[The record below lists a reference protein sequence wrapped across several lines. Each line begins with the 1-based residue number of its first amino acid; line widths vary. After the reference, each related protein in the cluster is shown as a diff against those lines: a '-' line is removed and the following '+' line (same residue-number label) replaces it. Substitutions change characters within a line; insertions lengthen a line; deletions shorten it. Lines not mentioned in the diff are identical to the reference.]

1 MKKIVAFILVAV
13 MMVSFVVPANAVY
26 VNPKFTI
33 TMVKTAPTLDGVIS
47 EGEWTLIA
55 TYPKDSA
62 LFASEGKDVDTYN
75 MQVYANWDDA
85 NFYFAVVADCKPS
98 HIQIFNNDKE
108 DYIFNKHHVMFSIIQ
123 GNPTDASYIPAGG
136 IDAVWDWGAA
146 AAHKDAHEAS
156 IALRENGEQVFSEH
170 MGTGFADKCKY
181 IVKSANGKDTYEAKI
196 PFEYFG
202 NTDNTVGGIFGFALS
217 AGLGNATDDP
227 DNAQYVYFTEGLNGK
242 YFQRFA
248 IMTLGAEA
256 AEETPSEETPVE
268 TGDEGI
274 AIFAV
279 LAAISA
285 AAIVSKSK
293 KSK

>member
-1 MKKIVAFILVAV
+1 MKKIIALALVAV
-13 MMVSFVVPANAVY
+13 MMIAFVVPANAAY
-26 VNPKFTI
+26 ENPKFTI
-33 TMVKTAPTLDGVIS
+33 TKVKTAPTLDGVIS

-55 TYPKDSA
+55 TYPKDSSV
-62 LFASEGKDVDTYN
+62 FASEGKDVDTYN
-75 MQVYANWDDA
+75 VQIYANWDDA
-85 NFYFAVVADCKPS
+85 NFYFAVVADCKPK
-98 HIQIFNNDKE
+98 HEQIFDNDAG

-123 GNPTDASYIPAGG
+123 GNPTDAAYIPAAGA
-136 IDAVWDWGAA
+136 DAVWDWGDAA
-146 AAHKDAHEAS
+146 AMKDAHEAS
-156 IALRENGEQVFSEH
+156 IALRENGEQVYAEH
-170 MGTGFADKCKY
+170 MGTGFADNVTY
-181 IVKSANGKDTYEAKI
+181 FVKSANGKDTYEAKI
-196 PFEYFG
+196 PFSYFG
-202 NTDNTVGGIFGFALS
+202 NTDNTVGGVLGFACE
-217 AGLGNATDDP
+217 AGLGNATDNDDAP
-227 DNAQYVYFTEGLNGK
+227 YVYFTEGMSAGK
-242 YFQRFA
+242 AFQKFA